1 MLRQERVTGDT
12 VVNLTSTDIVEKNI
26 LAPWNYFIDFFFFA
40 DFGYEP
46 IVLTDKKLLY
56 TSHNWEPE

>member
-26 LAPWNYFIDFFFFA
+26 LAPWNYFIDFFFLMF
-40 DFGYEP
+40 
-46 IVLTDKKLLY
+46 LLR
-56 TSHNWEPE
+56 SQWC